1 VEFSYQKLFGRII
14 VTGIIKLEE
23 DKVKKEKAFLSLT
36 AGLSSIMLIFVLL
49 ISSIEWTAFDLNFYK
64 KEYIKL
70 NRAESIGISMEE
82 LMRGTSELLD
92 YLKGEREDLKIK
104 ATING
109 EQRYLFNQKEM
120 EHMVDVKHLYQWAAG
135 FRTWSLAAF
144 LLLMVILIFLARKNI
159 INILSRTFEKSMAFF
174 LLLLILLGLFICVDF
189 TAFWDRFHH
198 IFFTND
204 LWQLNPETDLLIQ
217 MVPEQFFFDM
227 VIRILLIFL
236 AGLIFTVIALRAA
249 RFALFKIGK
258 ESRH

>member
-1 VEFSYQKLFGRII
+1 MEFSYQKLFGRII

-109 EQRYLFNQKEM
+109 EQRYLFNSEGNGA
-120 EHMVDVKHLYQWAAG
+120 YG
-135 FRTWSLAAF
+135 
-144 LLLMVILIFLARKNI
+144 
-159 INILSRTFEKSMAFF
+159 
-174 LLLLILLGLFICVDF
+174 GC
-189 TAFWDRFHH
+189 
-198 IFFTND
+198 
-204 LWQLNPETDLLIQ
+204 
-217 MVPEQFFFDM
+217 
-227 VIRILLIFL
+227 
-236 AGLIFTVIALRAA
+236 
-249 RFALFKIGK
+249 
-258 ESRH
+258 